1 MEWGALSSDKAKSN
15 RVCEVHALWALIPA
29 MRGVR
34 CEHHGIYT
42 MYIYI
47 CVYIYMYLYTHTYIY
62 MYIYIFIHTAQHI
75 YIYTYVYTAG
85 TYVHIS

>member
-47 CVYIYMYLYTHTYIY
+47 NYTHSTA
-62 MYIYIFIHTAQHI
+62 YIYIH
-75 YIYTYVYTAG
+75 VYTA
-85 TYVHIS
+85 VHMYISASDLGFGFWV